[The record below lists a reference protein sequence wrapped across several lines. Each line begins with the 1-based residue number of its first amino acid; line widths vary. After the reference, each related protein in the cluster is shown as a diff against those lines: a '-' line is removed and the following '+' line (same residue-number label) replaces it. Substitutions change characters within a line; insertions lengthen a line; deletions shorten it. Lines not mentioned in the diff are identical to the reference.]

1 MMTARSN
8 RRWRAVAALASAA
21 ALAGACSTSSS
32 NGGASGSPT
41 SRAVGATAS
50 TGAPTLTASAKG
62 VTATTI
68 KIGFSYIDLETLA
81 KSGIIKISHGP
92 YEQIITALVND
103 VNAHG
108 GIDGRKLQLFTA
120 KYSPIGNTDQ
130 LTACTKLTEDDGVFA
145 VLNGLLQDNNLCIV
159 QQHSTILIGGNL
171 NGPLLAKARAPWAT
185 ASASDERSITA
196 LVQLM
201 DQNGYLKGHTIA
213 IYAQA
218 TVNQPLVD
226 EAIKAVEAA
235 GAKVADTAIFDV
247 PTGDV
252 QAASAQ
258 DKVIASRFQDKHVD
272 TVINVGLFTPGAD
285 WDSDG
290 FHPALF
296 ELSSGNISAAVFT
309 NPLGKFPIV
318 AGLGASAD
326 PNAGYDT
333 REMQRCRAVWKQA
346 TGKDIQTTTQED
358 LAGKSSGNVAMSIA
372 CTALQIF
379 VAAAKAA
386 GPDLDDQTFAKG
398 LASIGKIE
406 LAGVPVASFGPNKPD
421 GQDSFQLLKLDPDW
435 KQGQGKQQFTAIG
448 SPLTLTN

>member
-1 MMTARSN
+1 MTTARSQ
-8 RRWRAVAALASAA
+8 RRWRAIVALVGVA
-21 ALAGACSTSSS
+21 ALAGACSTSSIS
-32 NGGASGSPT
+32 GGASGSST
-41 SRAVGATAS
+41 SGAVSATTS
-50 TGAPTLTASAKG
+50 SRPPTLTASAKG

-108 GIDGRKLQLFTA
+108 GINDRKLQLFTA
-120 KYSPIGNTDQ
+120 LYSPIGNTDQ
-130 LTACTKLTEDDGVFA
+130 LAACTKLTEDDGVFA

-185 ASASDERSITA
+185 AAPSDERSITA

-201 DQNGYLKGHTIA
+201 DQNGYLKGHTVA

-218 TVNQPLVD
+218 TVNKPLVD
-226 EAIKAVEAA
+226 LAGKALQDRGYEAV
-235 GAKVADTAIFDV
+235 DTALFDV
-247 PTGDV
+247 PTGDTA
-252 QAASAQ
+252 AASAQ
-258 DKVIASRFQDKHVD
+258 DKVIAARFQDKHVD

-296 ELSSGNISAAVFT
+296 ALSSGNIAAAVFT
-309 NPLGKFPIV
+309 NPLGKFPLV

-326 PNAGYDT
+326 PDAGYNT
-333 REMQRCRAVWKQA
+333 AEMQRCRAVWKSA

-358 LAGKSSGNVAMSIA
+358 LAGRSSGNVAMSIA

-379 VAAAKAA
+379 VAAARAA
-386 GPDLDDQTFAKG
+386 GPELTNQSFAKG
-398 LASIGKIE
+398 LASIGTIA
-406 LAGVPVASFGPNKPD
+406 LADAPVASFGRDKPD
-421 GQDSFQLLKLDPDW
+421 GEDSFQLLRLDPSW

-448 SPLTLTN
+448 APLTLNR